1 MVTKILRKNPKTRLN
16 LVEIKNH
23 PWIKCNTFTTKKEL
37 DAEALI
43 AATVFG
49 TNMAAAQK
57 PVTQAENVPTAFT
70 EEEIIQFA
78 RPESMLDKAK
88 PEIKL
93 PTMGDL
99 IDKKVAE
106 YKIYP

>member
-1 MVTKILRKNPKTRLN
+1 MAKDLVSKILRKNPRTRLN
-16 LVEIKNH
+16 LFEIKNH

-57 PVTQAENVPTAFT
+57 PITQAENVPTAFS

-78 RPESMLDKAK
+78 RPESVIFYLDL
-88 PEIKL
+88 ERKL
-93 PTMGDL
+93 IPTLD
-99 IDKKVAE
+99 A
-106 YKIYP
+106 